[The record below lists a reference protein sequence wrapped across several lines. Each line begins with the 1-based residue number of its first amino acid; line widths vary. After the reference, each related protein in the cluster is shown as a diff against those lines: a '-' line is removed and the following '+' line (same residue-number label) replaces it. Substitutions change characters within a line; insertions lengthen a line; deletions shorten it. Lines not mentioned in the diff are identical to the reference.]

1 MSCRRDWTYT
11 IIIASLAFTR
21 KWGRGGG
28 AWAKHTGFLF
38 PSKRGAS
45 YTQSKGQGCS
55 LFSGTQCNEHFHLL
69 RLGLSAFV
77 FSLND

>member
-11 IIIASLAFTR
+11 IIIASLAFTG
-21 KWGRGGG
+21 KWGQGGG

-45 YTQSKGQGCS
+45 YTQSNDRDA
-55 LFSGTQCNEHFHLL
+55 LFSREHNATNISIFF
-69 RLGLSAFV
+69 A
-77 FSLND
+77 